1 MAEPRLREPG
11 RADAPGRWSIPGP
24 AAAMA
29 GVALLVVLASAARL
43 GWSLNPRFDPL
54 PTVPQATPSAPPAA
68 SANGFEPL
76 PEATPLPGVAAVF
89 WTLVTLAVVVA
100 VLLLARHLWRI
111 RPRRRVQVV
120 TPAPPPAGT
129 VSIEEQTA
137 ALRRGALSALELL
150 DEIPDPQD
158 AVVRAWLA
166 LEQAAESSGA
176 ARRPADSP
184 TEFVRALLVSTGAD
198 RAASTQLLALYHRA
212 RFSGHPV
219 GLPEVRQAR
228 TCVAALARS
237 LDGYE
242 SALRRSVAPP
252 RTDGGGRR

>member
-1 MAEPRLREPG
+1 MAEPRLRGQG
-11 RADAPGRWSIPGP
+11 RGSAPGPRSIPTP
-24 AAAMA
+24 AIAMA
-29 GVALLVVLASAARL
+29 ALALLVVLASATRI
-43 GWSLNPRFDPL
+43 GWSLSPRFDPL
-54 PTVPQATPSAPPAA
+54 QTVPRATPSAPPAP
-68 SANGFEPL
+68 SANGIERL
-76 PEATPLPGVAAVF
+76 PETTPLPGAATVF
-89 WTLVTLAVVVA
+89 WTLVTLAAVVV

-111 RPRRRVQVV
+111 RPRRQVQVV
-120 TPAPPPAGT
+120 TPTTPPAGL

-166 LEQAAESSGA
+166 LEQAAVSSGA
-176 ARRPADSP
+176 PRRPADSP
-184 TEFVRALLVSTGAD
+184 TEFVGTLLASTGAD
-198 RAASTQLLALYHRA
+198 REASTQLLQLYHRA

-228 TCVAALARS
+228 ACVAALARS

-242 SALRRSVAPP
+242 SALRRSVATP
-252 RTDGGGRR
+252 RTGGGDRR